1 LQRYSR
7 DRGRRIVPTSAAGR
21 LVLHFEAS
29 SKPLSSRAV
38 ARQYFGTDGVRG
50 VVGET
55 LTSDLVERLG
65 KAAAVWCGRG
75 RVFVGR
81 DTRASGPELEDA
93 FADGVASA
101 GGTAVLAGV
110 LPTPAVALLGLD
122 LAAVISASHNPPEY
136 NGVKFFDRDGR
147 KLTDA
152 AEEEIEALLDAPA
165 PGHGEIDRVEVASDS
180 YLEHVLE
187 RFGADLTGL
196 RIAVDCANG
205 AYAGLAPQAFEQLGA
220 EVTAIGNEPD
230 GTNINVGCGAT
241 DLRALAAVVREGS
254 FDLGIAFDGDGDRML
269 AVDERGEPVDG
280 DQILAVL
287 TLDLGVETVAVTT
300 MTNLGFHRLM
310 EERGIRVVVTDV
322 GDRYVLE
329 ALRREELLLGGEQS
343 GHLIWLEGHVTGD
356 GLVAGLLLCRALRGR
371 PLSDAIAVMPR
382 FPQVMQNLP
391 RAARGP
397 LPEALLEA
405 VEDANAELDGE
416 GRVLVRPSGT
426 EPVVRVLAE
435 AETAEAAQDLCAR
448 IAALVT
454 HELG

>member
-1 LQRYSR
+1 
-7 DRGRRIVPTSAAGR
+7 
-21 LVLHFEAS
+21 
-29 SKPLSSRAV
+29 V
-38 ARQYFGTDGVRG
+38 AREYFGTDGVRG

-55 LTSDLVERLG
+55 LTTDLVERLG
-65 KAAAVWCGRG
+65 KAAAHWCGRG
-75 RVFVGR
+75 RIFVGR

-93 FADGVASA
+93 FADGVSSA

-122 LAAVISASHNPPEY
+122 LGAVISASHNPPEY

-152 AEEEIEALLDAPA
+152 AEEEIEDLLDGPVT
-165 PGHGEIDRVEVASDS
+165 GGGEIDRVEVASES
-180 YLEHVLE
+180 YLEHVVE
-187 RFGADLTGL
+187 RFGTDLTGL
-196 RIAVDCANG
+196 RVAVDCANG
-205 AYAGLAPQAFEQLGA
+205 AYAGLAPQALEQLGA
-220 EVTAIGNEPD
+220 EVTAIGNDPD

-241 DLRALAAVVREGS
+241 DLGLLADTVRSGGL
-254 FDLGIAFDGDGDRML
+254 DLGIAFDGDGDRML

-287 TLDLGVETVAVTT
+287 ALELGVEGVAVTT

-310 EERGIRVVVTDV
+310 EERAIRVVVTDV

-343 GHLIWLEGHVTGD
+343 GHLIWLDGHVTGD
-356 GLVAGLLLCRALRGR
+356 GLVAGLLLCRALGGR
-371 PLSDAIAVMPR
+371 ALSEAAAVMPR
-382 FPQVMQNLP
+382 FPQVVRNLP
-391 RAARGP
+391 RAGRGP
-397 LPEALLEA
+397 LPAALLKA
-405 VEDANAELDGE
+405 VEDVNGELDGT

-435 AETAEAAQDLCAR
+435 AEKPEVAERLCAR

>member
-1 LQRYSR
+1 
-7 DRGRRIVPTSAAGR
+7 
-21 LVLHFEAS
+21 
-29 SKPLSSRAV
+29 V

-55 LTSDLVERLG
+55 LTADLVERLG
-65 KAAAVWCGRG
+65 RAAALWCERG

-81 DTRASGPELEDA
+81 DTRDSGPELEEA
-93 FADGVASA
+93 FAHGVASA
-101 GGTAVLAGV
+101 GGTAVLGGV
-110 LPTPAVALLGLD
+110 LPTPAVALLRLD

-136 NGVKFFDRDGR
+136 NGVKFFDREGR

-152 AEEEIEALLDAPA
+152 GEEEIEALLDAPA
-165 PGHGEIDRVEVASDS
+165 AGGGEVDRVDVAADS
-180 YLEHVLE
+180 YLEHILE
-187 RFGADLTGL
+187 RFGTDLSGL

-205 AYAGLAPQAFEQLGA
+205 AYSGLAPQAFAQLGA
-220 EVTAIGNEPD
+220 AGTAIGNEPD

-241 DLRALAAVVREGS
+241 DLRALSERVRSGH

-287 TLDLGVETVAVTT
+287 ALHLGVEGVAVTT
-300 MTNLGFHRLM
+300 MANLGFHRLM
-310 EERGIRVVVTDV
+310 EERGVRVVVTDV

-329 ALRREELLLGGEQS
+329 ALRREGLLLGGEQS

-356 GLVAGLLLCRALRGR
+356 GLVAGLLLCRALGGR
-371 PLSDAIAVMPR
+371 AFSEAVAVMPR
-382 FPQVMQNLP
+382 FPQAMQNLP
-391 RAARGP
+391 RAGRGP
-397 LPEALLEA
+397 LPGELLAA
-405 VEDANAELDGE
+405 VESVNADLDGT

-435 AETAEAAQDLCAR
+435 AETPEAAEDLCAR

-454 HELG
+454 RELG